1 MRLVPHMNAAA
12 ATSFQSCSCLPAS
25 AAVFALCLLALSVG
39 VVTVEQDAPLTVV
52 VSLRCSSAMRAT

>member
-25 AAVFALCLLALSVG
+25 AGVLPLCLLALSVG
-39 VVTVEQDAPLTVV
+39 VVTLEQDAPLTVV